1 VRPEYVQRF
10 KQWGVV
16 IAPNPALSY
25 YAAGRSLRMHQVMQ
39 DVRIAKRTSKDAF
52 ERTRLEWGLP
62 MRTWLDAGLV
72 VTGGTDC
79 PACHYEARRPLLGFY
94 SAVTQVTLAG
104 VLLPEER
111 VTREEALRMWTING
125 AYATFEENI
134 KGSLEPGKLADIVI
148 LSDNPLTADEQA
160 LLDIQI
166 LETIVGG
173 KTVYERSH

>member
-1 VRPEYVQRF
+1 VKRL
-10 KQWGVV
+10 KQWGFV

-39 DVRIAKRTSKDAF
+39 DVRIAKRTTEDAF
-52 ERTRLEWGLP
+52 DRTRMEWGLP

-79 PACHYEARRPLLGFY
+79 PACHYDPSRPLLGFY

-104 VLLPEER
+104 VLLPDER

-125 AYATFEENI
+125 AYATFEEQT
-134 KGSLEPGKLADIVI
+134 KGSLEPGKLADIVV
-148 LSDNPLTADEQA
+148 LSDNPLTVDDQT
-160 LLDIQI
+160 LLDIQVV
-166 LETIVGG
+166 ETIVGG
-173 KTVYERSH
+173 KTVYQRSQ